1 MRLRGASAP
10 ARYPT
15 RDERDVSVR
24 ATTRPMGV
32 RRGILGGSI
41 LVAVGA
47 PFLLQAFGAANAPAY
62 LFIALGLAFL
72 AAWYVGTRQY
82 VYMVPAAV
90 LIGFGLGLVIPTW
103 LPVSQDA
110 APAIFL
116 GSLALALAIVFVLYR
131 EHRGLL
137 IPAGLLAAV
146 AIADV
151 LGLHL
156 PEETQP
162 FFVPIV
168 LIAVGIY
175 MLVER

>member
-1 MRLRGASAP
+1 
-10 ARYPT
+10 
-15 RDERDVSVR
+15 
-24 ATTRPMGV
+24 MGV

-47 PFLLQAFGAANAPAY
+47 PFLLQALGIANSSAF
-62 LFIALGLAFL
+62 LFIALGVAFL

-103 LPVSQDA
+103 LPLPETA
-110 APAIFL
+110 APPIFL
-116 GSLALALAIVFVLYR
+116 ASLAVALAVVFVRYR
-131 EHRGLL
+131 EHPGLL
-137 IPAGLLAAV
+137 VPAGLLALV

-151 LGLHL
+151 FGLHL
-156 PEETQP
+156 PQEMQP

-168 LIAVGIY
+168 LIAVGVY
-175 MLVER
+175 MLAER

>member
-1 MRLRGASAP
+1 
-10 ARYPT
+10 
-15 RDERDVSVR
+15 
-24 ATTRPMGV
+24 MGV
-32 RRGILGGSI
+32 RRGILGGAI

-47 PFLLQAFGAANAPAY
+47 PFLLQALSVANASAY
-62 LFIALGLAFL
+62 LFVALGVAFL

-103 LPVSQDA
+103 LPLPADA
-110 APAIFL
+110 AAPIFL
-116 GSLALALAIVFVLYR
+116 GSLAVALAVVFLLYP

-137 IPAGLLAAV
+137 VPAGLLALV
-146 AIADV
+146 AIADIV
-151 LGLHL
+151 GLHL
-156 PEETQP
+156 PQEMQP

-168 LIAVGIY
+168 LIAVGVY

>member
-1 MRLRGASAP
+1 M
-10 ARYPT
+10 
-15 RDERDVSVR
+15 R

-32 RRGILGGSI
+32 RRGILGGAI

-47 PFLLQAFGAANAPAY
+47 PFLLEALSVPNAPAY
-62 LFIALGLAFL
+62 LFVALGVAFL
-72 AAWYVGTRQY
+72 SAWYIGTRQY

-90 LIGFGLGLVIPTW
+90 LIGFGVGLVIPTW
-103 LPVSQDA
+103 LPPLTDA
-110 APAIFL
+110 AAPIFL
-116 GSLALALAIVFVLYR
+116 GSLAIALAIVFLLYP

-137 IPAGLLAAV
+137 VPAGLLALV

-151 LGLHL
+151 VGLHL
-156 PEETQP
+156 PQELQP

-168 LIAVGIY
+168 LIAVGMY

>member
-1 MRLRGASAP
+1 M
-10 ARYPT
+10 
-15 RDERDVSVR
+15 R
-24 ATTRPMGV
+24 ATSRPMGV

-47 PFLLQAFGAANAPAY
+47 PFFLQALDVANASAY
-62 LFIALGLAFL
+62 LFVALGLAFL

-90 LIGFGLGLVIPTW
+90 LIAFGLGLVIPTW
-103 LPVSQDA
+103 LPLPAEAA
-110 APAIFL
+110 APIFL
-116 GSLALALAIVFVLYR
+116 GSLALALAVVLIIYR

-137 IPAGLLAAV
+137 VPAGLLALV
-146 AIADV
+146 AIADP

-156 PEETQP
+156 PEGMQP

-168 LIAVGIY
+168 LIAVGVY

>member
-1 MRLRGASAP
+1 M
-10 ARYPT
+10 
-15 RDERDVSVR
+15 R
-24 ATTRPMGV
+24 ATSRPMGV

-47 PFLLQAFGAANAPAY
+47 PFFLQALNVANASAY
-62 LFIALGLAFL
+62 LFVALGIAFL

-90 LIGFGLGLVIPTW
+90 LIGFGLGLIIPSW
-103 LPVSQDA
+103 LPLPAEAA
-110 APAIFL
+110 APIFL
-116 GSLALALAIVFVLYR
+116 GSLAVALAIVFLFYPD
-131 EHRGLL
+131 HRGLL
-137 IPAGLLAAV
+137 VPAVLLALV

-151 LGLHL
+151 VGLHL
-156 PEETQP
+156 PEATQP

-168 LIAVGIY
+168 LIAVGVY